1 MNSNP
6 YMPARR
12 HGPFTY
18 ISQYIGSSPSAHR
31 DLRSINKRGFT
42 LIEVLITFA
51 ILSLIITALY
61 STFFM
66 SKKAVDSVDE
76 SLLKFQEARFF
87 MDSLKRELESAL
99 YAQDKAYTVFKL
111 DDRDFYGRQ
120 TSQLVLTTF
129 SSLLPGLSKIQYT
142 VEENNNKLVLT
153 KKISSAYSL
162 YPDGKSA
169 ELIEDI
175 ESFTVE
181 AKYNGRWVKTW
192 DSALSGILPDEIRFS
207 VSLPAKGGP
216 EKDGGQSLFQLT
228 DIAWLKIGKNL

>member
-1 MNSNP
+1 M
-6 YMPARR
+6 
-12 HGPFTY
+12 FTH
-18 ISQYIGSSPSAHR
+18 ISQNLGLSSSEHR
-31 DLRSINKRGFT
+31 DLRSINNRGFT

-76 SLLKFQEARFF
+76 SLLKFQEARFL
-87 MDSLKRELESAL
+87 MDTLKRELESAL

-129 SSLLPGLSKIQYT
+129 SSLLPGLTKIQYT
-142 VEENNNKLVLT
+142 VEENNDNKLVLT

-162 YPDGKSA
+162 YPDSKIA

-181 AKYNGRWVKTW
+181 AKYNGRWIKTW
-192 DSALSGILPDEIRFS
+192 DSALSGNLPDEIRFS
-207 VSLPAKGGP
+207 VSLPAKVGP
-216 EKDGGQSLFQLT
+216 EKDGGQSIFQLT
-228 DIAWLKIGKNL
+228 DIASLKVGKNL